1 MNASV
6 ANADTLLRRAG
17 SPLGQSTYCSE
28 YASFPHA
35 STRPS
40 RNASARFRDEAS

>member
-1 MNASV
+1 MNASA

-17 SPLGQSTYCSE
+17 SSLGQSTYYSE
-28 YASFPHA
+28 YASSRA
-35 STRPS
+35 STHPS